1 MNMYA
6 VIDYNHWRAIGDASE
21 LQTGETLMDIPPQP
35 TVEQQFDDYVDDI
48 ANGVSG
54 WLDAHVKTIYG
65 YDSIISAA
73 SYAGDKNP
81 KFNAEGTA
89 AKAWRSDCFVA
100 LYAAMPTYQAMPPEQ
115 WPTLDYV
122 TANLPQPSAYQWTP

>member
-1 MNMYA
+1 MYA
-6 VIDYNHWRAIGDASE
+6 VIDYKHWRSVGDASE
-21 LQTGETLMDIPPQP
+21 LQTGETLMDMLPLP
-35 TVEQQFDDYVDDI
+35 TVAQQFADYMQTI

-54 WLDAHVKTIYG
+54 WLDSYVQATYG
-65 YDSIISAA
+65 YDNIISAA

-100 LYAAMPTYQAMPPEQ
+100 LYAGMPTYQDLPPEQ
-115 WPTLDYV
+115 WPPLDYV
-122 TANLPQPSAYQWTP
+122 LAHLPQPAAYSWSPP